1 MLGYCW
7 GNFMR
12 IEKYKNR
19 KIKYK
24 EFKDLVEHVDK
35 FNDCYHDYVKDLSSL
50 LELKLDDDDKV
61 EFENTVDDINKYE
74 FIKEYIDS
82 IENNDENEYHFKI
95 RDCDGTVSS
104 FPFKISEYKNYS
116 KLTSI
121 GEYILQDI
129 KNDKNITRYQ
139 EIYKNVSIFPMNDFT
154 TIHKHVL
161 YIIDQDKSNI
171 KLYKIRTNTDGTDY
185 EVYLIE
191 NSIIMSTKKKFL
203 GKSSIIKV
211 PLKQYLKGFEKYTN
225 LIKDIDMY
233 SYIGKCFEYYNYDN
247 NTKYRSE
254 HFIETIDKG
263 FKKIK

>member
-1 MLGYCW
+1 
-7 GNFMR
+7 MR

-95 RDCDGTVSS
+95 RVCDGTVLSL
-104 FPFKISEYKNYS
+104 PFKISEYKNYS

-139 EIYKNVSIFPMNDFT
+139 EIYKNLSIIPMNDLN
-154 TIHKHVL
+154 TIYKHVL
-161 YIIDQDKSNI
+161 YIIDRDKSNI

-203 GKSSIIKV
+203 GKSASIKV
-211 PLKQYLKGFEKYTN
+211 PLKQHLHSPGLTKYTN
-225 LIKDIDMY
+225 LIEERDMY
-233 SYIGKCFEYYNYDN
+233 LYIYKCFEYYNYDN
-247 NTKYRSE
+247 NTKYRLE
-254 HFIETIDKG
+254 QFIKTVDKG

>member
-1 MLGYCW
+1 
-7 GNFMR
+7 MR

-35 FNDCYHDYVKDLSSL
+35 FDNCYHDYVKDLSSL

-82 IENNDENEYHFKI
+82 IKNNDENEYHFKI
-95 RDCDGTVSS
+95 RVCSGTDMSL
-104 FPFKISEYKNYS
+104 PFKISEYKNYS

-139 EIYKNVSIFPMNDFT
+139 EIYKNSSIIPMYDLN
-154 TIHKHVL
+154 TIYRHVF
-161 YIIDQDKSNI
+161 YIIDRDKSDI
-171 KLYKIRTNTDGTDY
+171 KIYKIRTNTDGTDY

-203 GKSSIIKV
+203 GKSTSIKV
-211 PLKQYLKGFEKYTN
+211 PLKQYLHSPGLTKYTN
-225 LIKDIDMY
+225 LIEERDMY